1 MIQYHFLGVPEGPF
15 DLVILRFPVGRF
27 IWVGFLLVPFLC
39 PNKEKTLASGRN
51 PAQLI
56 QLNQEVARQQANPDT
71 QINNYPPAT

>member
-1 MIQYHFLGVPEGPF
+1 MIEYHFLGVPERPF

-51 PAQLI
+51 PAQLKK
-56 QLNQEVARQQANPDT
+56 LNQEAARQQTNPET
-71 QINNYPPAT
+71 QINNYPPTT